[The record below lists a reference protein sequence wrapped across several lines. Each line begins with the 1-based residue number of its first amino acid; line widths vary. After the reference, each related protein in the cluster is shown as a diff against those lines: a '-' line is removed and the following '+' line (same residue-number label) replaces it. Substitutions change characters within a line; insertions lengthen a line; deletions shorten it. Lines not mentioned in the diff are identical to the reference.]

1 MTELFLKIL
10 GMSATAALTAAAVLL
25 LRLVLKPAPK
35 IFSYV
40 LWTAVFVRLLIPFS
54 LPLPTSELSPI
65 TPVTIRTEPYT
76 YDKSY
81 NQAVPLSVG
90 IDAESEISI
99 YTSETIAEF
108 KKPKTALEIFSVI
121 WLSGVLIM
129 TARWIYSYLR
139 LRKTLKNS
147 RPDGQNIYT
156 SDKISTP
163 FIFGILP
170 PRIYLPES
178 LSGNRRELVI
188 LHEKYHIKRLDH
200 IAKLVMYLALCIHW
214 FNPIVWLSFRLCE
227 RDMEMSC
234 DEAVTGKMNKSE
246 KADYS
251 EALLEAAPKRSA
263 SFTAGF
269 SESGTKRRIKNV
281 LNFKKPALWVMLLCA
296 IAALLAVIVL
306 SSDKTPESTPQAPEN
321 AITGLSSDHNPL
333 NDISADDQT
342 VISLITKSGQQYPFS
357 AENNSA
363 ALKILS
369 ETEFTPTEL
378 YEYVPSEFELRLAPK
393 DNPYSFGQYAFAPA
407 KNTDGEHIFS
417 VSVMS
422 TNTDYNYSLPE
433 ESYKALKELAD
444 LTYNYAM
451 TELDN
456 IPLTIPVIPASPEF
470 LQSVYFGSEFPHL
483 LYANEYDT
491 VFTDGM
497 NGLYLCSDQAVLW
510 AADIGSSFAA
520 YKNEFPFEFS
530 APSWNGISTGAFT
543 DENGQLRLWCSIGGA
558 MSNHYINYMI
568 DLETNTLNYIDEI
581 PEDTRK
587 VRTYSYYDFSE
598 NASRPLDSHILYYDS
613 DPQNFVYLSAN
624 KNSFDLSLV
633 KIVRHTS
640 EGHTEF
646 IPFPENSPAIDPQAQ
661 SKLHFGTYRLS
672 DTNEELSLNSVT
684 ISPLGNASI
693 MFSPL
698 SSFLC
703 IGTAEL
709 NADHTKLIVTAS
721 DSGRYVF
728 DIDGSSLIYR
738 QNESIEGIAAT
749 PKEMSGAYEGAVY
762 IYSEE

>member
-35 IFSYV
+35 IFSYI

-54 LPLPTSELSPI
+54 LTLPTSKLSPI
-65 TPVTIRTEPYT
+65 PPVTIRTEPYT

-81 NQAVPLSVG
+81 NQAVPLSVD
-90 IDAESEISI
+90 IESPAEISI
-99 YTSETIAEF
+99 YISETIAEF
-108 KKPKTALEIFSVI
+108 KKPKTALDILSLI
-121 WLSGVLIM
+121 WLSGVLIIISH
-129 TARWIYSYLR
+129 WIYSYLR

-147 RPDGQNIYT
+147 HPDGHNIYT

-178 LSGNRRELVI
+178 LSGNRRELVT

-200 IAKLVMYLALCIHW
+200 IAKLAMYLALCIHW
-214 FNPIVWLSFRLCE
+214 FNPIAWLSFHLCE

-251 EALLEAAPKRSA
+251 EVLLETAPKKSA
-263 SFTAGF
+263 AFTAGF

-281 LNFKKPALWVMLLCA
+281 LSFKKPALWVMLLCTLA
-296 IAALLAVIVL
+296 VLLAVIVL
-306 SSDKTPESTPQAPEN
+306 SSDKFPESPDNIVTEQQ
-321 AITGLSSDHNPL
+321 SDFNPL
-333 NDISADDQT
+333 SEISADEQT
-342 VISLITKSGQQYPFS
+342 VLSLVTKSGQQYPFS

-363 ALKILS
+363 ALKIIS

-393 DNPYSFGQYAFAPA
+393 DRPHAFGQYAFAPA
-407 KNTDGEHIFS
+407 KNTNGEPIFA
-417 VSVMS
+417 VSIMS
-422 TNTDYNYSLPE
+422 TNIEYNYSLPE
-433 ESYKALKELAD
+433 ESYKALKKLAD
-444 LTYNYAM
+444 LTYNNAAI
-451 TELDN
+451 ELEN

-483 LYANEYDT
+483 LYANEFNT

-497 NGLYLCSDQAVLW
+497 NGLYLCNDNAVLW
-510 AADIGSSFAA
+510 ASDIGSTFAA
-520 YKNEFPFEFS
+520 YKDKFPFEIG

-558 MSNHYINYMI
+558 MSNHSVKYII

-587 VRTYSYYDFSE
+587 IRPYIYYDFSE
-598 NASRPLDSHILYYDS
+598 NAPEPLDNQILYYDS
-613 DPQNFVYLSAN
+613 DPQNFVYLAAN
-624 KNSFDLSLV
+624 SNTFDLSLI

-640 EGHTEF
+640 KGYLEF
-646 IPFPENSPAIDPQAQ
+646 VPFPEKSPAVNAQAQ
-661 SKLHFGTYRLS
+661 SKIHFGTYRLS
-672 DTNEELSLNSVT
+672 DTNEHLSLNSVT
-684 ISPLGNASI
+684 ISPLGNAAI

-709 NADHTKLIVTAS
+709 NADFTKLIINSS

-728 DIDGSSLIYR
+728 DIEGDSLIYR
-738 QNESIEGIAAT
+738 QTESTEGTAAT
-749 PKEMSGAYEGAVY
+749 PKDMSGAYEGAVY
-762 IYSEE
+762 SYSED